1 LDLSASS
8 IGSLGTKYKFPLE
21 ALGFVL
27 GVTRVDAAYNAN
39 NYTIM
44 NRLKDFVGHM
54 GIGGVNIG
62 GANSVASFTVQ
73 PGNIL
78 NNATYAYI
86 GLELLGGML
95 PSDLKSL
102 SHLAKPVL
110 LGYAIGAVFDPAP
123 GDAGNM
129 GTGSNP
135 FAGQQLTY
143 NTIAGF

>member
-1 LDLSASS
+1 MELSASS

-21 ALGFVL
+21 ALGFIL
-27 GVTRVDAAYNAN
+27 GVTRVDAAFNSS

-62 GANSVASFTVQ
+62 GAKSIAQFNFQ

-78 NNATYAYI
+78 NNGTYIYV
-86 GLELLGGML
+86 GLELLGDML

-102 SHLAKPVL
+102 SHLIKPIA
-110 LGYAIGAVFDPAP
+110 LGYALGAVFDPPVVA
-123 GDAGNM
+123 AGPYQGGN
-129 GTGSNP
+129 G
-135 FAGQQLTY
+135 AQQLTY
-143 NTIAGF
+143 GQMAGF